1 MKLSFRNRIF
11 LGLLFL
17 LLLLAGMMLLVVSDI
32 TTEALLGENRRRG
45 VSIGAGLAARAA
57 EPILARDF
65 LRLKILVDE
74 TVRLSD
80 DISYTFILDE
90 GGEPLAHTFAGGF
103 PVELLPVNPLSPLQN
118 VAVQL
123 LDTGEELMYDYAL
136 PVTIAGNRFGT
147 VRLGLRRTR
156 ISEAARR
163 LMWSAFLATGIVV
176 FIAGVVGAAFARTVT
191 RRIQMLHDSSQA
203 ILKGDLEVRTAPLL
217 RKTCWEIVDCGKKDC
232 PAHGDGWRRCWY
244 TPGTLCDGCG
254 DGGLSEKMAVCQSC
268 GVYQTCGG
276 DEIQSLA
283 ESFDA
288 MTRSLQRHIGEL
300 KTAERTLREQKE
312 LLRSVLN
319 ATPDFVGLQ
328 NVDGRYRAVNPAF
341 CRLAGRTED
350 AVLAQTDAEL
360 FPPERADVWEKDR
373 IRVLET
379 GETVEREARL
389 RVGGRRRWFHV
400 VRLPVRDASGRIT
413 GVLASGRDMT
423 DMREIQ
429 ARLIQSQKM
438 EALGQ
443 LAAGVAH
450 EINTPLGI
458 ILGYAQLMTREAPE
472 DDARREDLAVI
483 ERQCKTCQKIVADL
497 LNFSRGAESAK
508 GPLDLNACVSDV
520 VSVMNHT
527 FEMERVEIERGLE
540 VGLPGMAGDRSRIRQ
555 VVMNLLNN
563 ARDAAGPGG
572 RVRVETRF
580 DGESDMLE
588 MAVLDTGPGIPPDRL
603 EQVFDP
609 FYTTKP
615 PNQGTGLGLS
625 VTFGI
630 VADHGGR
637 IAAESPPAGAEAGGG
652 QGEFRT
658 VLRVHLPAAV
668 SEEDGEAV
676 FEGAERGELT
686 GSGGR

>member
-1 MKLSFRNRIF
+1 VKLSFRNRIF
-11 LGLLFL
+11 LGLLSL

-32 TTEALLGENRRRG
+32 TTEALLAENRRRG

-65 LRLKILVDE
+65 LRLKVLVDE

-123 LDTGEELMYDYAL
+123 LDTGEELIYDYAL

-203 ILKGDLEVRTAPLL
+203 ILQGDLEVRTAPLL
-217 RKTCWEIVDCGKKDC
+217 RKTCWEIVECGKTDC

-254 DGGLSEKMAVCQSC
+254 DGDLSEKMAVCRSC
-268 GVYQTCGG
+268 GVYQACGG

-288 MTRSLQRHIGEL
+288 MTRALQRHIGEL
-300 KTAERTLREQKE
+300 KTAEGTLREQKE
-312 LLRSVLN
+312 VLRSVLN

-328 NVDGRYRAVNPAF
+328 DVDGRYRAVNPAF
-341 CRLAGRTED
+341 CRLADRPEA
-350 AVLAQTDAEL
+350 AVIGQTDASL
-360 FPPERADVWEKDR
+360 FSPERAAAWEADR
-373 IRVLET
+373 NRVLET
-379 GETVEREARL
+379 GETVEREVRL
-389 RVGGRRRWFHV
+389 RVGGRRRWFHL
-400 VRLPVRDASGRIT
+400 VRLPVRDAAGRIT

-423 DMREIQ
+423 DMREMRD
-429 ARLIQSQKM
+429 RLIQSQKM

-458 ILGYAQLMTREAPE
+458 ILGYAQLLTREAPE
-472 DDARREDLAVI
+472 GDPGREDLAVI
-483 ERQCKTCQKIVADL
+483 ERQCKACQKIVADL
-497 LNFSRGAESAK
+497 LNFSRGTESAK
-508 GPLDLNACVSDV
+508 GPLDLNLCVTDV

-527 FEMERVEIERGLE
+527 FEMERVGIERDLDG
-540 VGLPGMAGDRSRIRQ
+540 GLPGMAGDRSRIRQ

-563 ARDAAGPGG
+563 ARDAAGAGG

-580 DGESDMLE
+580 DAEAEVLE
-588 MAVLDTGPGIPPDRL
+588 MAVLDTGPGIPPERIGR
-603 EQVFDP
+603 VFDP

-615 PNQGTGLGLS
+615 ADQGTGLGLS

-637 IAAESPPAGAEAGGG
+637 IGVESPPVGAEAG
-652 QGEFRT
+652 EFRT
-658 VLRVHLPAAV
+658 AFRVRLPATAV
-668 SEEDGEAV
+668 SGEAPEV
-676 FEGAERGELT
+676 PEPAEEGGIS